1 MEKNKL
7 TKRNTSTKKKEEKDS
22 VELTIKDRAPP
33 TLTLQKQYTEK
44 TPLNKKESIEDVIE
58 HNGRKYAYEPDEEFE
73 SCCFKCDKPL
83 CLYIGKYTISL
94 LVLVFCFFMLQNKNN
109 SAEFYTGTIAGLLG
123 HYLNAPIAQLT
134 AQRKRKDKQL

>member
-7 TKRNTSTKKKEEKDS
+7 TKRTTSTKKKEEKNQ
-22 VELTIKDRAPP
+22 VELTIQDPTPPYIPP
-33 TLTLQKQYTEK
+33 TQKA
-44 TPLNKKESIEDVIE
+44 PLNETNDIIE

-94 LVLVFCFFMLQNKNN
+94 LVLVFCFFMLQNKAN

-123 HYLNAPIAQLT
+123 HYLNAPIAQLS
-134 AQRKRKDKQL
+134 AQKKQKEKEQ